1 MLLFFRNF
9 RYLHELLYVIL
20 IIGILAAIAIKSYMP
35 SISRAHV
42 ISVTGTFDTARRD
55 SQIYYALQ
63 GKWPKDINQAI
74 KCGLEKDY
82 KSHSSNYQTDIENG
96 AISFTF
102 KMKDRRISEKTIT
115 LRPVVQS
122 DDPFGPV
129 HWVCGDKND
138 AQGWTIF
145 GVDRTSVEDRYI
157 PWSLR

>member
-35 SISRAHV
+35 CISKAHV
-42 ISVTGTFDTARRD
+42 ISVTGTFDTVRRD
-55 SQIYYALQ
+55 NQIYYALH

-74 KCGLEKDY
+74 KCGLEKSYQSFSD
-82 KSHSSNYQTDIENG
+82 NYQTDTKNG

-102 KMKDRRISEKTIT
+102 SIKDRRISEKTLT

-129 HWVCGDKND
+129 HWVCGDKD
-138 AQGWTIF
+138 GARGWTIF
-145 GVDRTSVEDRYI
+145 GVDRTNVADRYI

>member
-1 MLLFFRNF
+1 MWSIFRNF
-9 RYLHELLYVIL
+9 RYLHEHLYVIL

-35 SISRAHV
+35 CISKAHV

-55 SQIYYALQ
+55 SQIYYALH

-74 KCGLEKDY
+74 KCGLEKNY
-82 KSHSSNYQTDIENG
+82 KSLSSNYQTDIENG

-102 KMKDRRISEKTIT
+102 SIKDRRISEKTIT
-115 LRPVVQS
+115 VRPVVQS

-129 HWVCGDKND
+129 HWVCGDKGG
-138 AQGWTIF
+138 AKGWSIS